1 MEFVESS
8 DSSEDD
14 NEIQNFVELI
24 ANGCDNSE
32 VLSTAQ
38 VFEMMELETERVH
51 SVLKVTIE
59 TIQHILERSN
69 WERNVHL
76 IIIIFYFFFFKLP
89 KIKTRALLNKYKW
102 DSERLLECFYE
113 DNDNI
118 LSKSAN
124 NDNKLTR
131 NICNYNTC
139 DVCLDDF
146 LSTVSQLFYILLI
159 KCILYQ
165 CCVISRK

>member
-51 SVLKVTIE
+51 SVLKVTIK
-59 TIQHILERSN
+59 TKQHILERWGTN
-69 WERNVHL
+69 RPFNNHN
-76 IIIIFYFFFFKLP
+76 FLP
-89 KIKTRALLNKYKW
+89 
-102 DSERLLECFYE
+102 
-113 DNDNI
+113 
-118 LSKSAN
+118 
-124 NDNKLTR
+124 
-131 NICNYNTC
+131 
-139 DVCLDDF
+139 F
-146 LSTVSQLFYILLI
+146 LF
-159 KCILYQ
+159 
-165 CCVISRK
+165 

>member
-51 SVLKVTIE
+51 SVLKVT
-59 TIQHILERSN
+59 N
-69 WERNVHL
+69 
-76 IIIIFYFFFFKLP
+76 
-89 KIKTRALLNKYKW
+89 
-102 DSERLLECFYE
+102 
-113 DNDNI
+113 
-118 LSKSAN
+118 
-124 NDNKLTR
+124 
-131 NICNYNTC
+131 
-139 DVCLDDF
+139 
-146 LSTVSQLFYILLI
+146 
-159 KCILYQ
+159 
-165 CCVISRK
+165 

>member
-51 SVLKVTIE
+51 SVLKV
-59 TIQHILERSN
+59 N
-69 WERNVHL
+69 
-76 IIIIFYFFFFKLP
+76 
-89 KIKTRALLNKYKW
+89 IKNKP
-102 DSERLLECFYE
+102 
-113 DNDNI
+113 
-118 LSKSAN
+118 SKS
-124 NDNKLTR
+124 LT
-131 NICNYNTC
+131 
-139 DVCLDDF
+139 D
-146 LSTVSQLFYILLI
+146 LI
-159 KCILYQ
+159 ENESFI
-165 CCVISRK
+165 